1 MLPAVRN
8 TIIAATTAAAIA
20 LASAAPAHA
29 WGEKEQGFVAGVAT
43 FLLLNEI
50 AKNSRKRRAP
60 AYQAPDPVYVPANP
74 GPVYG
79 ASPARSAFMEYSP
92 NARRAI
98 QTRLKSYGYYHG
110 SVDGVWGQG
119 TARAIAAYARDV
131 GYDDSLGTRNGV
143 VQLYNALLA

>member
-1 MLPAVRN
+1 MLPAVR
-8 TIIAATTAAAIA
+8 TTMTALTAAVAIA
-20 LASAAPAHA
+20 LAPAAPAHA
-29 WGEKEQGFVAGVAT
+29 WGDKEQGFVAGVAT

-50 AKNSRKRRAP
+50 AKDAKRRRAP
-60 AYQAPDPVYVPANP
+60 AYQAPDPIYAPGNP

-79 ASPARSAFMEYSP
+79 VSPAKSAFMEYSP

-98 QTRLKSYGYYHG
+98 QSRLKSYGYYYG
-110 SVDGVWGQG
+110 AVDGVWGQG

-131 GYDDSLGTRNGV
+131 GYGNDIGTRNGA